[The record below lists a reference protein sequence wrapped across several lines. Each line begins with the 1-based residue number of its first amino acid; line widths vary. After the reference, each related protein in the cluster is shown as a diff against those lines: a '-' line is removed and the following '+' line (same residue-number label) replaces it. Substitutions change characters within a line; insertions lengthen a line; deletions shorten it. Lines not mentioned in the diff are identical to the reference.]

1 MNREFKFR
9 AFNGA
14 RMIYRG
20 LHDKNWYTDPVQG
33 KLVCIANQRDQIN
46 FKVMQYTGFKDS
58 NGREI
63 YDGDILVYERNVCIP
78 ESCIVFWSKESGW
91 VVDIQGNDYDG
102 VEPLSEFDED
112 ELKIVGN
119 IYENPEL
126 MEVNNV

>member
-9 AFNGA
+9 AFDGA

-63 YDGDILVYERNVCIP
+63 YDGDILKFYDSGEYYTGKVYFSE
-78 ESCIVFWSKESGW
+78 EYGGW
-91 VVDIQGNDYDG
+91 HIRLQCDHVAELYDYHDQDD
-102 VEPLSEFDED
+102 SEV
-112 ELKIVGN
+112 IGN